1 IALTRHGVG
10 WDHDGEAGDAGAVLV
25 PAPVPLSDDDVTA
38 PVSASTMAVLDDE
51 HAIVRGLWR
60 GIDVFRCLAL
70 AYAGWSAWE
79 RPEQIAHL
87 LGAVALLAVLA
98 GWTLGVT
105 LWPRRTVRAYAIEL
119 AIGCSAIL
127 ATRLVDDPDVI

>member
-70 AYAGWSAWE
+70 AYAVWSVWE
-79 RPEQIAHL
+79 RHEEIAHL
-87 LGAVALLAVLA
+87 NRAVAVLGVLA
-98 GWTLGVT
+98 GWTLAVT
-105 LWPRRTVRAYAIEL
+105 LRPVRTVRAYTVEL
-119 AIGCSAIL
+119 AIGCCAIL
-127 ATRLVDDPDVI
+127 PTRPVPR